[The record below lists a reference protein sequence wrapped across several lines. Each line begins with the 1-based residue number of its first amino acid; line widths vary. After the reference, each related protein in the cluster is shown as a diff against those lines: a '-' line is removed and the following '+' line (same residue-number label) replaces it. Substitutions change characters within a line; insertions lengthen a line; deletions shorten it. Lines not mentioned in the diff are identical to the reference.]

1 MTQQRNAGDAHETYT
16 PDEFDNPPAG
26 PVGVHRGPRS
36 LAVRV
41 VPYIVVLVVAVLL
54 GFAAWLMFSGSLND
68 IRFPWTASQS
78 SQTSSA
84 SASTSDSSSSATA
97 SDSSSASD
105 STSSSAAASSDASS
119 SSASSSPSTSTS
131 TTASQTVNKATSVRV
146 INGTGTSGYAAT
158 KKAVLT
164 QAGYSNVVAD
174 NPTGTLPSASVVWY
188 QNETDKATAEN
199 VASTLG
205 ISTVS
210 QISNISAPVVVV
222 LMN

>member
-1 MTQQRNAGDAHETYT
+1 
-16 PDEFDNPPAG
+16 
-26 PVGVHRGPRS
+26 
-36 LAVRV
+36 
-41 VPYIVVLVVAVLL
+41 
-54 GFAAWLMFSGSLND
+54 

-105 STSSSAAASSDASS
+105 ST
-119 SSASSSPSTSTS
+119 SSSPSTSTS